1 MDSLPNDIK
10 RVVALELSP
19 PDLIKFCLTNKNTN
33 NAVCNSNDFWRQ
45 KLMIDYPQ
53 VFDYYV
59 RNKMI
64 IKNPKNLYIR
74 KFTEVYSMIENF
86 VDEEEFVSRYKFSE
100 SAEDF
105 SIVQVNPEMKDD
117 LKKIIYLTFNE
128 IYKNIPSV
136 KSIVEYKIPILFKIH
151 LKYDRLVFNTKN
163 LDKLI
168 LKLHNKD
175 QMYNIRDNKSKIY
188 SINIQ

>member
-1 MDSLPNDIK
+1 MDTLPNDIK

-33 NAVCNSNDFWRQ
+33 NAICKSNDFWRQ

-74 KFTEVYSMIENF
+74 KFTEVYRMIENF
-86 VDEEEFVSRYKFSE
+86 VDEEFVFGKYLTDKHEKLMEVYK
-100 SAEDF
+100 
-105 SIVQVNPEMKDD
+105 QHPEMKDD
-117 LKKIIYLTFNE
+117 LKKRIYLTYNE
-128 IYKNIPSV
+128 ILKKFSGEYYL
-136 KSIVEYKIPILFKIH
+136 KSIVEYKIPILNRIN
-151 LKYDRLVFNTKN
+151 LKYRLSYFDSLEFSEN
-163 LDKLI
+163 LDKLL
-168 LKLHNKD
+168 LKLLNKD
-175 QMYNIRDNKSKIY
+175 QMYNIKR
-188 SINIQ
+188 